1 MYLRYFGLNEAP
13 FSITPDPA
21 FVFLSPRHRDALA
34 HLLYGIGK
42 GGSGGFVQ
50 LTGEVGTGKT
60 TLCRVML
67 EQIPEGTRI
76 ALLLNPLV
84 TPRELLAAISE
95 ELEIDTSDSRDS
107 TRLLVD
113 RLNIYLLDAHG
124 RGESVVVVIDEA
136 QNLSPEA
143 LEQVRLLT
151 NLETAKE
158 KLLQIVLLGQ
168 PELRELLQRRNLRQL
183 AQRITA
189 RYHLSPLGPKD
200 THLYIQHR
208 MQVAGAQRNPF
219 KRRAMNALYQRSQ
232 GIPRLIN
239 IIADRSLIA
248 AYAKERADVT
258 AAMVHEA
265 ANEVQL
271 GERQVKRLRWPWAVA
286 AAVTLAVVAL
296 GITYFQ
302 DIRFAA
308 DPGSKGT
315 SLTDTN
321 LANTNLA
328 DTSQANTGPSDT
340 GQAITGQAEASPAE
354 ANGLKTENIASQAI
368 VQDPPAQEVVVQEA
382 GVELPAPPPEQD
394 IATTLDS
401 TWLEN
406 HQQEVWQAYADVW
419 NDGGGAGA
427 VMAACN
433 GENRGGY
440 ACLRDQGSWSKI
452 KRLNLPVVLVL
463 QGEYPSLLLLRGM
476 DEGRLLV
483 GGGQPV
489 TVTRNSVENLW
500 LGTYFVA
507 WPQASGWPAE
517 IGRGDNGP
525 AAVTVMEMAARV
537 DVPYQGA
544 QLFDASFEHWLRG
557 FQMRNGLEADGIV
570 GRNTLLYLMTA
581 SIEEPQLLQTWR
593 N

>member
-1 MYLRYFGLNEAP
+1 MYLRYFGLNEMP

-60 TLCRVML
+60 TLCRCLL

-95 ELEIDTSDSRDS
+95 ELEIDISGSIDS

-113 RLNIYLLDAHG
+113 GLNRYLLEAHG
-124 RGESVVVVIDEA
+124 RGERVVVVIDEA

-151 NLETAKE
+151 NLETSKE

-189 RYHLSPLGPKD
+189 RYHLSPLGSKD
-200 THLYIQHR
+200 THLYIRHR
-208 MQVAGAQRNPF
+208 MQIAGAQRNPF
-219 KRRAMNALYQRSQ
+219 RRQAMNVLYQRSQ

-239 IIADRSLIA
+239 IIADRSLVSA
-248 AYAKERADVT
+248 FAKERADVT

-271 GERQVKRLRWPWAVA
+271 GERQMKRVRWPLVAGTFALLVVVVVVLAVA
-286 AAVTLAVVAL
+286 TFSESWFPVSSPEV
-296 GITYFQ
+296 
-302 DIRFAA
+302 
-308 DPGSKGT
+308 
-315 SLTDTN
+315 
-321 LANTNLA
+321 
-328 DTSQANTGPSDT
+328 QANKPALQTLVQEKQPPALVP
-340 GQAITGQAEASPAE
+340 QVAE
-354 ANGLKTENIASQAI
+354 TETAAM
-368 VQDPPAQEVVVQEA
+368 VQDVVS
-382 GVELPAPPPEQD
+382 
-394 IATTLDS
+394 TLDS
-401 TWLEN
+401 TWLDN
-406 HQQEVWQAYADVW
+406 HQRLVWQGIAQTWHDNGSDMAIQSAC
-419 NDGGGAGA
+419 DGD
-427 VMAACN
+427 N
-433 GENRGGY
+433 SFGY

-452 KRLNLPVVLVL
+452 KRLGLPVVLVL
-463 QGEYPSLLLLRGM
+463 QGETLFYLLLLGV
-476 DEGRLLV
+476 DEKRLLV
-483 GGGQPV
+483 GLPDQSL
-489 TVTRNSVENLW
+489 TVSRDTVDSQW

-507 WPQASGWPAE
+507 WPQATGWPVE
-517 IGRGDNGP
+517 VKRGDTGP
-525 AAVTVMEMAARV
+525 AVATIMEMATHV
-537 DVPYQGA
+537 DVPYHGGRV
-544 QLFDASFEHWLRG
+544 FDAAFEFWLKG
-557 FQMRNGLEADGIV
+557 FQVRNGLEADGII
-570 GRNTLLYLMTA
+570 GRKTLLYLMTA
-581 SIEEPQLLQTWR
+581 SIEEPRLLETWE
-593 N
+593 

>member
-34 HLLYGIGK
+34 HLMYGVGK

-60 TLCRVML
+60 TLCRCLLDQV
-67 EQIPEGTRI
+67 PEGTHI

-95 ELEIDTSDSRDS
+95 ELGIDVSDSIES

-113 RLNIYLLDAHG
+113 GLNQYLLDAHA
-124 RGESVVVVIDEA
+124 RGERVVVVIDEA

-151 NLETAKE
+151 NLETSKE

-168 PELRELLQRRNLRQL
+168 PELRELLQRRTLRQL

-200 THLYIQHR
+200 THLYIRHR

-219 KRRAMNALYQRSQ
+219 RRNAMNALYQRSQ

-248 AYAKERADVT
+248 AFAKERMDVT

-271 GERQVKRLRWPWAVA
+271 GERQVKRLRWPWVLGTTAMAAVA
-286 AAVTLAVVAL
+286 IIAVAWFSDFRVPSNADDIQTVNVV
-296 GITYFQ
+296 
-302 DIRFAA
+302 
-308 DPGSKGT
+308 
-315 SLTDTN
+315 
-321 LANTNLA
+321 
-328 DTSQANTGPSDT
+328 
-340 GQAITGQAEASPAE
+340 
-354 ANGLKTENIASQAI
+354 
-368 VQDPPAQEVVVQEA
+368 PPPIQEA
-382 GVELPAPPPEQD
+382 LPQTVETASVAEEPQPEA
-394 IATTLDS
+394 IEPEVLASLD
-401 TWLEN
+401 TVWLED
-406 HQQEVWQAYADVW
+406 HQLRVWQGLAELWSQPVA
-419 NDGGGAGA
+419 AFSIQ
-427 VMAACN
+427 AACN
-433 GENRGGY
+433 GDNSLGY
-440 ACLRDQGSWSKI
+440 ACLRDQGSWAKI
-452 KRLNLPVVLVL
+452 TRLGLPVVLEL
-463 QGEYPSLLLLRGM
+463 QGESQAYLLLQGI
-476 DEGRLLV
+476 DGERLLI
-483 GGGQPV
+483 GSAGHLK
-489 TVTRNSVENLW
+489 TVSRVSVESRW
-500 LGTYFVA
+500 FGAYQVA
-507 WPQASGWPAE
+507 WPQAPGWPPL
-517 IGRGDNGP
+517 IGKGDAGP
-525 AAVTVMEMAARV
+525 AVATIMDMATMV
-537 DVPYQGA
+537 DVPYDGDKV
-544 QLFDASFEHWLRG
+544 FDDAFELWLKG

-570 GRNTLLYLMTA
+570 GRNTLLHLMTA
-581 SIEEPQLLQTWR
+581 SIKEPQLLRTWE
-593 N
+593 

>member
-21 FVFLSPRHRDALA
+21 FVYLSPRHSDAMA

-60 TLCRVML
+60 TLSRCLL
-67 EQIPEGTRI
+67 EQVPEGTRI

-95 ELEIDTSDSRDS
+95 ELGIDITASIDS

-113 RLNIYLLDAHG
+113 GLNRYLLDAHQ
-124 RGESVVVVIDEA
+124 RGERVVVVIDEA

-151 NLETAKE
+151 NLETSKE

-200 THLYIQHR
+200 THLYIRHR
-208 MQVAGAQRNPF
+208 LRIAGAQRNPF
-219 KRRAMNALYQRSQ
+219 RRTAMNALYQRSQ

-239 IIADRSLIA
+239 IIADRSLVA
-248 AYAKERADVT
+248 AFAKERMDVT

-271 GERQVKRLRWPWAVA
+271 GERQVKRIRWPWLVA
-286 AAVTLAVVAL
+286 AAATLTGIVLVVATFSDLRFPADASSTPAVGNAIPAVVQEQVSLAVVKTSAEPDSAGLSAAL
-296 GITYFQ
+296 
-302 DIRFAA
+302 D
-308 DPGSKGT
+308 
-315 SLTDTN
+315 
-321 LANTNLA
+321 
-328 DTSQANTGPSDT
+328 
-340 GQAITGQAEASPAE
+340 
-354 ANGLKTENIASQAI
+354 NI
-368 VQDPPAQEVVVQEA
+368 
-382 GVELPAPPPEQD
+382 VEL
-394 IATTLDS
+394 DS
-401 TWLEN
+401 GWLEN
-406 HQQEVWQAYADVW
+406 HQYQIWQGLAEIWQQPTA
-419 NDGGGAGA
+419 ALSIQ
-427 VMAACN
+427 AACN
-433 GENRGGY
+433 GDSSRGY

-452 KRLNLPVVLVL
+452 KRLGLPVVLVL
-463 QGEYPSLLLLRGM
+463 QQQETASYLLLRGV
-476 DEGRLLV
+476 DGERLLV
-483 GGGQPV
+483 GTPQRLI
-489 TVTRNSVENLW
+489 TVSRDVLESRW
-500 LGTYFVA
+500 LGAYLVV
-507 WPQASGWPAE
+507 WPQAPGWPSE
-517 IGRGDNGP
+517 IRRGDTGP
-525 AAVTVMEMAARV
+525 AVGTIIEMAAIV
-537 DVPYQGA
+537 DGPYHGGQE
-544 QLFDASFEHWLRG
+544 FDLDFERWLKSF
-557 FQMRNGLEADGIV
+557 QTRNGLEADGIV
-570 GRNTLLYLMTA
+570 GRYTLLPLMTA
-581 SIEEPQLLQTWR
+581 SIQEPQLLKSWE

>member
-1 MYLRYFGLNEAP
+1 MYLRYFGLNEVP

-95 ELEIDTSDSRDS
+95 ELEIDISDSRDS

-219 KRRAMNALYQRSQ
+219 RRRAMNALYQRSQ

-271 GERQVKRLRWPWAVA
+271 GERQVKRVRWPWAVA
-286 AAVTLAVVAL
+286 AAATLAVVAL
-296 GITYFQ
+296 GVTYYQ
-302 DIRFAA
+302 DIRFPA
-308 DPGSKGT
+308 DPGT
-315 SLTDTN
+315 TE
-321 LANTNLA
+321 TNLA
-328 DTSQANTGPSDT
+328 DTSQASASPSGTGQTITGPEEASP
-340 GQAITGQAEASPAE
+340 AEASPAE
-354 ANGLKTENIASQAI
+354 ANSLLVEDIASPPI
-368 VQDPPAQEVVVQEA
+368 VQAQLPQEVEVQET
-382 GVELPAPPPEQD
+382 GVELSVPLPEQE
-394 IATTLDS
+394 IATPLDS

-406 HQQEVWQAYADVW
+406 HQQEVWQGFADVW
-419 NDGGGAGA
+419 NDGEGAAA
-427 VMAACN
+427 VRAACN

-476 DEGRLLV
+476 DEERLLV
-483 GGGQPV
+483 GGGQPI

-525 AAVTVMEMAARV
+525 AAVTVIEMAARV

-544 QLFDASFEHWLRG
+544 QLFDASFEHWLKG

-570 GRNTLLYLMTA
+570 GRHTLLYLMTA
-581 SIEEPQLLQTWR
+581 SIKEPQLLQTWR

>member
-34 HLLYGIGK
+34 HLMYGVGK

-60 TLCRVML
+60 TLCRCLLDQV
-67 EQIPEGTRI
+67 PEGTHI

-95 ELEIDTSDSRDS
+95 ELGIDVSDSIES

-113 RLNIYLLDAHG
+113 GLNQYLLDAHA
-124 RGESVVVVIDEA
+124 RGERVVVVIDEA

-151 NLETAKE
+151 NLETSKE

-168 PELRELLQRRNLRQL
+168 PELRELLQRRTLRQL

-200 THLYIQHR
+200 SHLYIRHR

-219 KRRAMNALYQRSQ
+219 RRNAMNALYQRSQ

-248 AYAKERADVT
+248 AFAKERMDVT

-271 GERQVKRLRWPWAVA
+271 GERQVKRLRWPWVLGTTAMAAVA
-286 AAVTLAVVAL
+286 IIAVAWFSDFRVPSNADDIQTVNVV
-296 GITYFQ
+296 
-302 DIRFAA
+302 
-308 DPGSKGT
+308 
-315 SLTDTN
+315 
-321 LANTNLA
+321 
-328 DTSQANTGPSDT
+328 
-340 GQAITGQAEASPAE
+340 
-354 ANGLKTENIASQAI
+354 
-368 VQDPPAQEVVVQEA
+368 PPPIQEA
-382 GVELPAPPPEQD
+382 LPQTVETASVAEEPQPEA
-394 IATTLDS
+394 IEPEVLASLD
-401 TWLEN
+401 TVWLED
-406 HQQEVWQAYADVW
+406 HQLRVWQGLAELWSQPVA
-419 NDGGGAGA
+419 AFSIQ
-427 VMAACN
+427 AACN
-433 GENRGGY
+433 GDNSLGY
-440 ACLRDQGSWSKI
+440 ACLRDQGSWAKI
-452 KRLNLPVVLVL
+452 TRLGLPVVLEL
-463 QGEYPSLLLLRGM
+463 QGESQAYLLLQGI
-476 DEGRLLV
+476 DGERLLI
-483 GGGQPV
+483 GSAGHLK
-489 TVTRNSVENLW
+489 TVSRVSVESRW
-500 LGTYFVA
+500 FGAYQVA
-507 WPQASGWPAE
+507 WPQAPGWPPL
-517 IGRGDNGP
+517 IGKGDAGP
-525 AAVTVMEMAARV
+525 AVATIMDMATMV
-537 DVPYQGA
+537 DVPYDGDKV
-544 QLFDASFEHWLRG
+544 FDDAFELWLKG

-570 GRNTLLYLMTA
+570 GRNTLLHLMTA
-581 SIEEPQLLQTWR
+581 SIKEPQLLRTWE
-593 N
+593 

>member
-34 HLLYGIGK
+34 HLMYGIGK

-60 TLCRVML
+60 TLCRCLL

-84 TPRELLAAISE
+84 TPRELLAAVSE
-95 ELEIDTSDSRDS
+95 ELGIDISDSIDS

-113 RLNIYLLDAHG
+113 GLNRYLLEAHE
-124 RGESVVVVIDEA
+124 RGERVVVIIDEA

-200 THLYIQHR
+200 THLYIRHR
-208 MQVAGAQRNPF
+208 MQIAGAQRNPF
-219 KRRAMNALYQRSQ
+219 RRSAMNALYQRSQ

-239 IIADRSLIA
+239 IIADRSLVA
-248 AYAKERADVT
+248 AFVKERMDVT

-271 GERQVKRLRWPWAVA
+271 GERQVKRVRWPWLVAGTAAVAVA
-286 AAVTLAVVAL
+286 ALAIAT
-296 GITYFQ
+296 IS
-302 DIRFAA
+302 DIRFTADTGSAPQIVAA
-308 DPGSKGT
+308 QTVAHEQLSETAILPPAESEPVEAPVQAAAETPAVLDSDWLGNHQNVAWQG
-315 SLTDTN
+315 
-321 LANTNLA
+321 LA
-328 DTSQANTGPSDT
+328 DIWHHP
-340 GQAITGQAEASPAE
+340 
-354 ANGLKTENIASQAI
+354 
-368 VQDPPAQEVVVQEA
+368 
-382 GVELPAPPPEQD
+382 
-394 IATTLDS
+394 
-401 TWLEN
+401 
-406 HQQEVWQAYADVW
+406 
-419 NDGGGAGA
+419 GAA
-427 VMAACN
+427 FSIEAACN
-433 GENRGGY
+433 GDDSRGY
-440 ACLRDQGSWSKI
+440 ACLRDQGSWSKV
-452 KRLNLPVVLVL
+452 KRLGLPVVLILQEHPAIYLLL
-463 QGEYPSLLLLRGM
+463 QGLDNE
-476 DEGRLLV
+476 RLLV
-483 GGGQPV
+483 GTKNDLK
-489 TVTRNSVENLW
+489 TVSKDAVDSRW
-500 LGTYFVA
+500 LGAYYVV
-507 WPQASGWPAE
+507 WPQASEWPAE
-517 IGRGDNGP
+517 VSRGDNGP
-525 AAVTVMEMAARV
+525 ALATILEMATRV
-537 DVPYQGA
+537 DLPYHGEQV
-544 QLFDASFEHWLRG
+544 FDADFEQWLKSFQVL
-557 FQMRNGLEADGIV
+557 NGLQADGIV

-581 SIEEPQLLQTWR
+581 SIDEPQLSQTW
-593 N
+593 